1 MLDVVHR
8 NVLERPQ
15 RAHGRH
21 LRLGHS
27 LNPRDIKSLVGP
39 VAPQHPQLV
48 AALEIPYLDSTTIA
62 ATGQSP
68 AIGAHSERLDRT
80 LMPLS
85 HRQALPTLHVPPAQG
100 PIAAATDQYDACRTP
115 GQRVHDLAR
124 LAQGVQALSTVRI
137 PDEEL
142 PTASTPAATGQPR
155 PIRTPC
161 HAHDHATMPL
171 QRSSRSEEHT
181 SELQSQSNL
190 VCRLLL

>member
-48 AALEIPYLDSTTIA
+48 AAPEIPYLDSTIIA

-85 HRQALPTLHVPPAQG
+85 LASARCSSVGSTWPDQRHSLAHRRR
-100 PIAAATDQYDACRTP
+100 IA
-115 GQRVHDLAR
+115 
-124 LAQGVQALSTVRI
+124 S
-137 PDEEL
+137 
-142 PTASTPAATGQPR
+142 
-155 PIRTPC
+155 
-161 HAHDHATMPL
+161 
-171 QRSSRSEEHT
+171 
-181 SELQSQSNL
+181 
-190 VCRLLL
+190 